1 MFWRWKEDDAAVDEL
16 DHVTPHKPEVQ
27 AGVKRQREFLVKWH
41 DMSYWHCEWISEL
54 QVGRSPFLGTH
65 PHFLCTAI
73 CVFAAGRLPETV
85 THVAEAAISMAEVE
99 ETTPA
104 TTTETAIATQEV
116 RQRHLLGPEEEV
128 IEATIET
135 EKVI

>member
-1 MFWRWKEDDAAVDEL
+1 MSASDSEERLKQVRFTQDMVMKKTHTIAVVIQEATATIAAEGI
-16 DHVTPHKPEVQ
+16 TNQE
-27 AGVKRQREFLVKWH
+27 
-41 DMSYWHCEWISEL
+41 
-54 QVGRSPFLGTH
+54 
-65 PHFLCTAI
+65 
-73 CVFAAGRLPETV
+73 ETV
-85 THVAEAAISMAEVE
+85 THVVEATIATAEVE

-128 IEATIET
+128 IEATIEK